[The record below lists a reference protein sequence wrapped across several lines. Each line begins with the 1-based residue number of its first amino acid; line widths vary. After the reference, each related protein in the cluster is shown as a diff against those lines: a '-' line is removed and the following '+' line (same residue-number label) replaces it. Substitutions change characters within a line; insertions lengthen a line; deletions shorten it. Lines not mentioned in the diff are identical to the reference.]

1 MKIAIIVRYLTISGG
16 VEREVMMVA
25 KEYIKMGH
33 EVKIYTYRYDKD
45 LCFPGLMKDLDITAL
60 DKTNSNFASR
70 FAKIRRVGGFFRELE
85 ENQRAKNLA
94 SVISPCDVLNPFDQ
108 IPMRVSYYYK
118 KLYPRVPS
126 VLMLSDLHIA
136 SWSLFT
142 DPLFERAK
150 PSIFQ
155 RFTNYFRDLW
165 ERHLFFGAQDKIT
178 VLNYRTQDF
187 VNKYVKRD
195 SSVIRS
201 AVDSSLFVYKAR
213 TAINDKK
220 IKILANGIFYIHRR
234 FEDII
239 EAVSLLRKKGFDA
252 SLRIIGNYSHKDT
265 ARAYHEKLLSLARTL
280 GVIEKVEFAGQIK
293 ESSNLVKEYQNA
305 DVFVFASHMQTWG
318 IAVFEAM
325 ASGTPVVLCRT
336 PGASEVLADGEN
348 VLLSN
353 PAEPETIASAVE
365 LLATDEK
372 KYLRMSE
379 VGSRFVREEITW
391 NKYAAG
397 LAALFE
403 EVSDRRK

>member
-1 MKIAIIVRYLTISGG
+1 
-16 VEREVMMVA
+16 
-25 KEYIKMGH
+25 
-33 EVKIYTYRYDKD
+33 
-45 LCFPGLMKDLDITAL
+45 
-60 DKTNSNFASR
+60 
-70 FAKIRRVGGFFRELE
+70 
-85 ENQRAKNLA
+85 
-94 SVISPCDVLNPFDQ
+94 
-108 IPMRVSYYYK
+108 MRVSYYYK

-187 VNKYVKRD
+187 VKKYVKRD

-336 PGASEVLADGEN
+336 AGASEVLADGEN

-353 PAEPETIASAVE
+353 PAEPETIARAVE